1 MARNI
6 AHTRNSPLGRF
17 TSKFGNLLVCTS
29 LLASL
34 LTSITAGIT
43 PASAVITNPTPT
55 CSGATCIINFTST
68 NDYYAWNAPVAGTY
82 TFEVWGGQG
91 GTPSALTG
99 KGGYAKGN
107 KVMTAGTTLYVYVGG
122 SGTWTNKGI
131 GGYNGGGNGAL
142 NEVAGG
148 GGGATHIASAVG
160 LLSTLSG
167 NQASVLLVAGGGGGG
182 DDASLGGAGGGTA
195 GLAGTSNA
203 THKGRQGLGATQT
216 AGACATGQTPT
227 STWKVTC
234 GVFGKG
240 GVGANNYGAGGGGGW
255 YGGGG
260 AEYDAGGGG
269 GSGYVGGVTTTTLTA
284 GDATMPNPAGGTMTG
299 RTGVG
304 YARVTYPNAP
314 AASTFTSAQATP
326 TNTASSI
333 SYSITMS
340 EVVTGMANADFS
352 NSGTATGCAFSV
364 AGSGSSYTLTVSS
377 CSEGTLTPQL
387 LANAVLGYS
396 T

>member
-6 AHTRNSPLGRF
+6 AHTRISPLGRF
-17 TSKFGNLLVCTS
+17 TSKFRYLFLCTS

-91 GTPSALTG
+91 GTPSAASG

-122 SGTWTNKGI
+122 LGVWSNSGA
-131 GGYNGGGNGAL
+131 GGYNGGGAGSNGG
-142 NEVAGG
+142 ETQGG
-148 GGGATHIASAVG
+148 GGGATHIGTAVG

-182 DDASLGGAGGGTA
+182 DDSSAGGAGGGTS
-195 GLAGTSNA
+195 GLVGATNSSYNGNPGT
-203 THKGRQGLGATQT
+203 GGTQT
-216 AGACATGQTPT
+216 AAGCSSPTGFGFAGNCKASNTGA
-227 STWKVTC
+227 
-234 GVFGKG
+234 FGRG
-240 GVGANNYGAGGGGGW
+240 GAGDYYYGAGGGGGW

-260 AEYDAGGGG
+260 GYYDSAGGG
-269 GSGYVGGVTTTTLTA
+269 GSGYIGGVTTTTLTA
-284 GDATMPNPAGGTMTG
+284 GNATMPNPAGGTMIG

-304 YARVTYPNAP
+304 
-314 AASTFTSAQATP
+314 
-326 TNTASSI
+326 
-333 SYSITMS
+333 
-340 EVVTGMANADFS
+340 
-352 NSGTATGCAFSV
+352 
-364 AGSGSSYTLTVSS
+364 
-377 CSEGTLTPQL
+377 
-387 LANAVLGYS
+387 
-396 T
+396 